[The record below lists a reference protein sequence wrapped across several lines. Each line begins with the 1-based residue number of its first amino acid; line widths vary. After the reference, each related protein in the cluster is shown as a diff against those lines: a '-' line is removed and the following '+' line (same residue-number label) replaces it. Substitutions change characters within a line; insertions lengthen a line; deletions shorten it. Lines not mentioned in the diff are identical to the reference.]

1 MSDFN
6 IENGVLKKYTGK
18 DADVIIPDGVTEIDW
33 WAFYGCRRLKSVT
46 IPDSVAKIG
55 SYAFRDCSD
64 LTSITIPDSVTEIG
78 GSAFYGCAKFSE
90 VHISDLAKWCD
101 IKFDGYWS
109 NPLEYAHNLYLNGE
123 HVTDLVIPD
132 GVTKICDRA
141 FSDCSSLTSVTIPD
155 SVTKIGKSAFGNC
168 SCLTSVTIPDS
179 VTKIDNR
186 AFSGCISLASAMI
199 PDSVTKIGNEAFSY
213 CSGLTSVTIP
223 DSVAKIGGY
232 AFWNCSSLTSVTI
245 PDSVT
250 EIGNWAFS
258 GCAKL
263 SEVHISDLAKW
274 CDIKFDGWYSNPL
287 EYAHNLYLNGEHVTD
302 LVIPKGVTKIGDWAF
317 SGFSS
322 LTSITILRGIK
333 KIGQEAF
340 SGCDKLAKVHISDL
354 AKWCSIK
361 FDEGCSNPLEYA
373 HNLYLNGEHV
383 TDLVIPDG
391 VTKICYSAFS
401 GCRSLTSVTIPDSVK
416 KIGGWAFR
424 GCSGLTSVTV
434 GGSVETIEWGA
445 FDGCINL
452 KNVTLKNGKDLL
464 WLAEETGIC
473 YPLCYTATE
482 EQMADAIKEAAKWKK
497 DKKEAFYEAYL
508 VSDTRA
514 AMLLAEKRK
523 ELDKYAKMRG
533 MTADEVRD
541 SMLSDL
547 GLDAEG
553 CKAYDLGNMT
563 VNVRMLSDF
572 TFTVELPDG
581 KASKSIPKKGA
592 DEKKYEEA
600 NKDFTEIKKSVKK
613 IWKNR
618 ADTILSDFI
627 TGKKREVS
635 YWQKTYT
642 GNPVLRGVA
651 SLIVWEQDGAYFTKT
666 KDGTVDADGAPYEL
680 GEGTVRVAHPME
692 MSAEEV
698 SAWQKYF
705 TDRVLKQPF
714 AQIWERVYKPEDIS
728 EDRYRDCPILF
739 FALQGAG
746 KHGFDEKLDIPGCK
760 VETKWTSEKAPNG
773 NSVSY
778 CNITSFRIEKYSRAV
793 NHAIA
798 YLDRTTVLGRIA
810 KDDIS
815 VMDYVEGCNAAQIT
829 DYTDAANNAKATNVL
844 AALLEYKNKN
854 FPDATPFDMFTLDW

>member
-6 IENGVLKKYTGK
+6 IENGVLKKYTGS
-18 DADVIIPDGVTEIDW
+18 DSNVVIPDGVTEIGVQ
-33 WAFYGCRRLKSVT
+33 AFEDCRRLKSVT
-46 IPDSVAKIG
+46 IPGSVKKIG
-55 SYAFRDCSD
+55 GGAFYGCSS
-64 LTSITIPDSVTEIG
+64 LTSVTIPDSVTEIG
-78 GSAFYGCAKFSE
+78 ERAFHSCDKLSKA
-90 VHISDLAKWCD
+90 HISNLAKWCG
-101 IKFDGYWS
+101 IKFVNWSS
-109 NPLEYAHNLYLNGE
+109 NPLDYAHNLYLNGE

-132 GVTKICDRA
+132 GVAKICDRA
-141 FSDCSSLTSVTIPD
+141 FSGCRSLTSVTIPD
-155 SVTKIGKSAFGNC
+155 SVTKIGT
-168 SCLTSVTIPDS
+168 L
-179 VTKIDNR
+179 
-186 AFSGCISLASAMI
+186 AFSSC
-199 PDSVTKIGNEAFSY
+199 D
-213 CSGLTSVTIP
+213 
-223 DSVAKIGGY
+223 
-232 AFWNCSSLTSVTI
+232 
-245 PDSVT
+245 
-250 EIGNWAFS
+250 
-258 GCAKL
+258 KL

-274 CDIKFDGWYSNPL
+274 CDIKFDGLESNPLEYAHNLYLNGERVTDLVIPDGVTKICYSAFSGCSSFTSVTIPDSVTKICDRALYDCRRLKSMTIPDGVTEIGEGAFYSCSGLTSITIPDSVTKIGDCAFYGCRRLKSVTIPDGVTEIGDWVFSGCSGLTSVMIPDSVTKIGESAFSGCDKLAEVHISDLAKWCDIKFGGYCSNPL

-302 LVIPKGVTKIGDWAF
+302 LVIPKGVTEIG
-317 SGFSS
+317 GY
-322 LTSITILRGIK
+322 
-333 KIGQEAF
+333 AF
-340 SGCDKLAKVHISDL
+340 SGCT
-354 AKWCSIK
+354 
-361 FDEGCSNPLEYA
+361 G
-373 HNLYLNGEHV
+373 
-383 TDLVIPDG
+383 
-391 VTKICYSAFS
+391 
-401 GCRSLTSVTIPDSVK
+401 LTSVTIPDSVT
-416 KIGGWAFR
+416 KIGDNAFS
-424 GCSGLTSVTV
+424 GCKRLKTV
-434 GGSVETIEWGA
+434 VLPA
-445 FDGCINL
+445 
-452 KNVTLKNGKDLL
+452 GKDLL
-464 WLAEETGIC
+464 WFAEETGNC

-482 EQMADAIKEAAKWKK
+482 EQMANAIKEAAKWIKN
-497 DKKEAFYEAYL
+497 KKEAFYEAYL

-553 CKAYDLGNMT
+553 CKAYDLGNIT

-600 NKDFTEIKKSVKK
+600 NKDFSEIKKNVKK

-618 ADTILSDFI
+618 SDVILSDFI
-627 TGKKREVS
+627 TGKEREAS
-635 YWQKTYT
+635 YWIKTYS
-642 GNPVLRGVA
+642 GNPVLRHIA
-651 SLIVWEQDGAYFTKT
+651 CLIVWEQNGAYFTKT
-666 KDGTVDADGAPYEL
+666 KDGTVDAEGAPYEL

-728 EDRYRDCPILF
+728 EDRYKDCPILF

-746 KHGFDEKLDIPGCK
+746 KHGFDEKLKISGCK

-773 NSVSY
+773 NSVSC
-778 CNITSFRIEKYSRAV
+778 CNITSFRIGKYSRAV

>member
-6 IENGVLKKYTGK
+6 IKNGILKKYTGK
-18 DADVIIPDGVTEIDW
+18 DADVVIPDSVTEIGIQ
-33 WAFYGCRRLKSVT
+33 AFEDCRRLKSVT
-46 IPDSVAKIG
+46 IPGSVTEIGDWAFSGCKRLTNITIPDSITKIG
-55 SYAFRDCSD
+55 GDAFRGCSS
-64 LTSITIPDSVTEIG
+64 LTSITIPDSVTKIGDLTFCDCTSLTNVTIHDSVTEIG
-78 GSAFYGCAKFSE
+78 YSAFHGCSGLTSVTIPDGVTEIGEGTFSCSGLTSVTIPDGITSIGKQAFSGCSGLTNITIPDSVTEVGVGAFYGCSGLTSITIPDSVMKIGDRAFSGCDKLSE
-90 VHISDLAKWCD
+90 VHISDLAKWCS
-101 IKFDGYWS
+101 IKFDWSS

-132 GVTKICDRA
+132 GVAKICDRA
-141 FSDCSSLTSVTIPD
+141 FS
-155 SVTKIGKSAFGNC
+155 G
-168 SCLTSVTIPDS
+168 
-179 VTKIDNR
+179 
-186 AFSGCISLASAMI
+186 
-199 PDSVTKIGNEAFSY
+199 
-213 CSGLTSVTIP
+213 CSGLTSI
-223 DSVAKIGGY
+223 
-232 AFWNCSSLTSVTI
+232 TI

-250 EIGNWAFS
+250 EIGDRAFYDCS
-258 GCAKL
+258 C
-263 SEVHISDLAKW
+263 LA
-274 CDIKFDGWYSNPL
+274 
-287 EYAHNLYLNGEHVTD
+287 
-302 LVIPKGVTKIGDWAF
+302 
-317 SGFSS
+317 
-322 LTSITILRGIK
+322 
-333 KIGQEAF
+333 
-340 SGCDKLAKVHISDL
+340 
-354 AKWCSIK
+354 
-361 FDEGCSNPLEYA
+361 
-373 HNLYLNGEHV
+373 
-383 TDLVIPDG
+383 
-391 VTKICYSAFS
+391 
-401 GCRSLTSVTIPDSVK
+401 SVTIPDSVK
-416 KIGGWAFR
+416 KICVSLFS
-424 GCSGLTSVTV
+424 GCTGLTSVTV
-434 GGSVETIEWGA
+434 GSGVKKIERGA
-445 FDGCINL
+445 FAGCSSL
-452 KNVTLKNGKDLL
+452 KNVTLKNGKDLAWFTEKSGNYGPFCYSL
-464 WLAEETGIC
+464 SEE
-473 YPLCYTATE
+473 E
-482 EQMADAIKEAAKWKK
+482 MADTIREAAKWKK
-497 DKKEAFYEAYL
+497 NKKEAFYEAYL

-523 ELDKYAKMRG
+523 ELDKYAKMRR

-553 CKAYDLGNMT
+553 CKAYDLGNIT

-600 NKDFTEIKKSVKK
+600 NKDFSEIKKNVKK

-618 ADTILSDFI
+618 SDVILSDFI
-627 TGKKREVS
+627 TGKEREAS
-635 YWQKTYT
+635 YWIKTYS
-642 GNPVLRGVA
+642 GNPVLRHIA
-651 SLIVWEQDGAYFTKT
+651 CLIVWEQNGAYFTKT

-680 GEGTVRVAHPME
+680 GEGAVRVAHPME

-698 SAWQKYF
+698 SEWQKYF

-714 AQIWERVYKPEDIS
+714 AQIWERVYKAEDIS

-739 FALQGAG
+739 FALQGAV

-815 VMDYVEGCNAAQIT
+815 VMESVQGCNAAQIT

-854 FPDATPFDMFTLDW
+854 FPDATPFDVFTLDW